1 MQTTFIYTLSCP
13 TTNEIRYVGKSNDVK
28 NRVKQHIYR
37 VKKLNEYIHDKDIWI
52 NELTCKGLKP
62 KIEILDE
69 VLLSEWDYWERFWIL
84 IIMSWGFNLT
94 NIRKGGN
101 GYGFHQKETIE
112 KIRKSQ
118 SGKNNAMYGKK
129 SKAHTGRVLSEEH
142 KKKLSE
148 SKKGVKNAMYG
159 KTHTEETKRKI
170 SEAKKGKPTWNK
182 GVVYTDEQKEK
193 ITGNLTDE
201 GRKKLSECGKKM
213 KGRKRS
219 EETKRKISETRKR
232 KGLKPPSPK
241 GRKMS
246 EETKQKIRIKALER
260 EKKKRE
266 LMN

>member
-1 MQTTFIYTLSCP
+1 MQTTFIYSLTCP
-13 TTNEIRYVGKSNDVK
+13 ISGEVKYIGKADDVK
-28 NRVKQHIYR
+28 RRLRQHVYQS
-37 VKKLNEYIHDKDIWI
+37 KKSDGRKSVWI
-52 NELTCKGLKP
+52 RELLSEGLKP
-62 KIEILDE
+62 IIGVLDE
-69 VLLSEWDYWERFWIL
+69 VSYDDWGYWEDYWINQSK
-84 IIMSWGFNLT
+84 IWGFDLLN
-94 NIRKGGN
+94 KMGGGH
-101 GYGFHQKETIE
+101 GYGKHNEETIE

-129 SKAHTGRVLSEEH
+129 SKGHTGRVFSEEH
-142 KKKLSE
+142 KKNISE
-148 SKKGVKNAMYG
+148 SKKNNNVWLG
-159 KTHTEETKRKI
+159 KKHSEETKRKM
-170 SEAKKGKPTWNK
+170 SEVRKGKPTWNK

-213 KGRKRS
+213 KGRKHS

-266 LMN
+266 LKKSQ